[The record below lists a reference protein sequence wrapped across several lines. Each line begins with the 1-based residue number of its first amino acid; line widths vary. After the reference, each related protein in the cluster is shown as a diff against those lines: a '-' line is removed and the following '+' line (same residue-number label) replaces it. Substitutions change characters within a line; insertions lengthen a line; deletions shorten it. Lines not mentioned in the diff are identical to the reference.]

1 MKNKLNLFVFL
12 FFIVAFLGA
21 CKKVKTKNVEKEIT
35 SGTWKITQ
43 YTEDGV
49 SDNPQFQNYTFTFSD
64 GGTVTAVYNSLTIS
78 GTWSVKKDNSN
89 DDSASDVDFVLNF
102 PATDDFDEMNDDW
115 DIVSQSDTKLE
126 LKDVSGGNGGTDLLT
141 FEKK

>member
-1 MKNKLNLFVFL
+1 MKNTFRFMALPLFVL
-12 FFIVAFLGA
+12 ALGA
-21 CKKVKTKNVEKEIT
+21 CNKVKTKSVEKDII
-35 SGTWKITQ
+35 SGTWKITK

-49 SDNPQFQNYTFTFSD
+49 NENPQFQNYTFTFSD
-64 GGTVTAVYNSLTIS
+64 GGTVTAVNNSLTIS

-89 DDSASDVDFVLNF
+89 DDSVSDVDFALNF
-102 PATDDFDEMNDDW
+102 PSTDDFDELTDDW
-115 DIVSQSDTKLE
+115 DIVSQTETKLE